1 MKRALVFLFAL
12 LITGAALAETTTPIV
27 LTSRG
32 SVSLAVSGAT
42 AAYSLDTRVADASA
56 FDGVLTIT
64 GREAGETT
72 VVVVRNGGVDTLPV
86 VVYDAGRSA
95 LAFSDPNRAPFESGF
110 MELRYASSPGL
121 ASGALDL
128 RRQDGDWSQRLR
140 LVTARSATSRN
151 GLSFPLASY
160 EIARPGLAI
169 TLLDQTVVNSPLTVD
184 GALVRGLHVQNGPW
198 VLHAGVSSVATF
210 RDLFVMTD
218 PEYVAGISRRF
229 DLSSHN
235 SLTANVYGFRHAK
248 HAGTLSEDGPI
259 TTLVYG
265 YRPGPG
271 LDVLAEIGGGHGGL
285 AEALKVRY
293 RAPGFALDAKLRIED
308 RQFPSLQLT
317 QQNGRFA
324 DVSATRTSNATE
336 TRFVLVNSDYDLPL
350 HRQRLFTTAGT
361 ITRRFSLGLSAR
373 SGITYSSF
381 HSGGPIALDHRQVAL
396 PLGLD
401 FSSPHFNTGLQY
413 QLVDNLQGRHGRNL
427 GANGGVRGA
436 TWSSSAFYRRNV
448 DLPTIVGINPAE
460 PATEALASRMA
471 QESTPNQTNALLQD
485 SAHLSAAGLAPL
497 QFGIAASRTDRGL
510 AFAFTR
516 GGQRIVGQYLDSRT
530 ELASGRFRF
539 NNLSIT
545 YSRPLGAGNSI
556 NATAGRFQT
565 RTVAALS
572 ARSFVDL
579 SFRRQLAST
588 PSWLMPGRRG
598 DISGRVLLDDTGT
611 ASGMPG
617 VEVRLDDGR
626 STRTDAGG
634 NYAFTRVPFGEHRL
648 EAVIDSAQPF
658 FFTTDSRVVTGIDKN
673 VDFTISL
680 LQSSI
685 FGTLRNDAGAPIA
698 GVTVAARG
706 KAGSRLCV
714 TRDDGTFELK
724 GLPSGEYGVET
735 VADSYPGGY
744 AVESARAARVMT
756 APGAAGHTELT
767 SRAAR
772 SISGRVVQYDTN
784 LLRTV
789 AVAGARVRL
798 VELAIE
804 SITDANGEYLFREL
818 PAGKWTIATS
828 DAVTRGGTL
837 SPSPVVLRNV
847 DLNVGRQ
854 R

>member
-1 MKRALVFLFAL
+1 MKTALVFLFAL
-12 LITGAALAETTTPIV
+12 PITGAALAETTTPIV
-27 LTSRG
+27 LTPRG

-42 AAYSLDTRVADASA
+42 AAYSIDARVAEASA

-64 GREAGETT
+64 GRESGETT
-72 VVVVRNGGVDTLPV
+72 IVVVRNGGVDTLPV

-95 LAFSDPNRAPFESGF
+95 LALSDPNRAPFESGF
-110 MELRYASSPGL
+110 LELRYASSPGL
-121 ASGALDL
+121 ASSALDL
-128 RRQDGDWSQRLR
+128 RRQDGDWSQRIR
-140 LVTARSATSRN
+140 LVTARTNDQGIS
-151 GLSFPLASY
+151 LPLASY
-160 EIARPGLAI
+160 EVTRPGLAI

-198 VLHAGVSSVATF
+198 ALHAGVSSVATF

-248 HAGTLSEDGPI
+248 DAGTLAEDGAI

-265 YRPGPG
+265 YRPGPA

-308 RQFPSLQLT
+308 RQYPSLQLT

-324 DVSATRTSNATE
+324 DVSATRTSKSTE
-336 TRFVLVNSDYDLPL
+336 TRFVLVDSDYDLPL
-350 HRQRLFTTAGT
+350 HRQRIFTTAGT
-361 ITRRFSLGLSAR
+361 ITRRFPHGLSAR

-381 HSGGPIALDHRQVAL
+381 HSGGSVALDHRQVAL

-401 FSSPHFNTGLQY
+401 FSSPRFNTGLQY
-413 QLVDNLQGRHGRNL
+413 QLVDNLQGRRGRNL
-427 GANGGVRGA
+427 GANAGVRGA
-436 TWSSSAFYRRNV
+436 RRNV

-460 PATEALASRMA
+460 PGADAVASRMIT
-471 QESTPNQTNALLQD
+471 QESTPGQTTALLQD
-485 SAHLSAAGLAPL
+485 SAHLTAAGLAPL
-497 QFGIAASRTDRGL
+497 QFGLAASRTDRGL
-510 AFAFTR
+510 AFSVNP
-516 GGQRIVGQYLDSRT
+516 GKQRIVGQYLDSRT
-530 ELASGRFRF
+530 ELGSGRFRF

-545 YSRPLGAGNSI
+545 YSRPFGAGNSV
-556 NATAGRFQT
+556 NATAGRFQA
-565 RTVAALS
+565 RTTVTSS
-572 ARSFVDL
+572 ARSFVDV

-598 DISGRVLLDDTGT
+598 DIRGRVLLDDAGT
-611 ASGMPG
+611 SSGMPG
-617 VEVRLDDGR
+617 VEIRLGDGR

-634 NYAFTRVPFGEHRL
+634 NYAFTRIPFGEHRL
-648 EAVIDSAQPF
+648 EAVIDPAQPF

-685 FGTLRNDAGAPIA
+685 LGTLRNDAGAPIA
-698 GVTVAARG
+698 GVTVAAHG
-706 KAGSRLCV
+706 TAGSRLCV
-714 TRDDGTFELK
+714 TRDDGTFELN
-724 GLPSGEYGVET
+724 GLPAGEYTVET
-735 VADSYPGGY
+735 VADSYPSGY
-744 AVESARAARVMT
+744 AVESARAARVIT

-772 SISGRVVQYDTN
+772 SVSGRVVRYDTN

-818 PAGKWTIATS
+818 PAGEWTIATS

-837 SPSPVVLRNV
+837 SPSPIALRNV